1 MAAPEPRGIDCPSA
15 DRSRCRRRARGPG
28 AGWWLTPAATALQAG
43 NLGVG
48 AVADGVDRLL
58 GGVDDGADGLRD
70 VAPARLRAAPRP
82 ARALL
87 GRVPLAGRG
96 CLLGCCTALGLRL
109 CHRRLLFG
117 SSLTLPGRSA
127 GKRHLRSGRA
137 PRLELPGCH
146 HGFVAP
152 KLPDDLRLGPVRI
165 AVTHRDRSVPF
176 YEDSIGLQVH
186 HSDNGTVAMGTGG
199 EDLALLEE
207 RPHARPAGRHAG
219 LYHYALLHPS
229 REELARAAKRL
240 LVTRTPIS
248 GASDH
253 GISEAIYLPDPDGN
267 GIELAA
273 DRGRERWG
281 DLSDP
286 KTIGPEPLDMNGLL
300 DLVEGQDPNAKAD
313 PGLVVGHVHLHVGD
327 VEEGLRFY
335 RDLVGFEVM
344 TRFPTAAFVSAGG
357 YHHHLAFNT
366 WRGER
371 VPPAPPEA
379 VGLRRWTV
387 VLDRESLAALRER
400 VAAAGVEHQDLDGGL
415 LLHDPWNNAVLFTA

>member
-1 MAAPEPRGIDCPSA
+1 M
-15 DRSRCRRRARGPG
+15 
-28 AGWWLTPAATALQAG
+28 
-43 NLGVG
+43 
-48 AVADGVDRLL
+48 
-58 GGVDDGADGLRD
+58 
-70 VAPARLRAAPRP
+70 
-82 ARALL
+82 
-87 GRVPLAGRG
+87 
-96 CLLGCCTALGLRL
+96 
-109 CHRRLLFG
+109 
-117 SSLTLPGRSA
+117 
-127 GKRHLRSGRA
+127 
-137 PRLELPGCH
+137 
-146 HGFVAP
+146 AP

-286 KTIGPEPLDMNGLL
+286 KTIGPAPLDMADLL
-300 DLVEGQDPNAKAD
+300 GMVEGEEPRTRAD
-313 PGLVVGHVHLHVGD
+313 QGLVVGHVHLHVGD
-327 VEEGLRFY
+327 VDRGLAFY
-335 RDLVGFEVM
+335 RDVIGFDVM
-344 TRFPTAAFVSAGG
+344 THFPTAAFVSAGG

-366 WRGER
+366 WRGEG
-371 VPPAPPEA
+371 VPAVPPEA
-379 VGLRRWTV
+379 VGLRFWTV
-387 VLDRESLAALRER
+387 VLDEDSLAALRER
-400 VAAAGVEHQDLDGGL
+400 VEAAGIEREGRDGGL
-415 LLHDPWNNAVLFTA
+415 LLRDPWNNAVLFTTAG